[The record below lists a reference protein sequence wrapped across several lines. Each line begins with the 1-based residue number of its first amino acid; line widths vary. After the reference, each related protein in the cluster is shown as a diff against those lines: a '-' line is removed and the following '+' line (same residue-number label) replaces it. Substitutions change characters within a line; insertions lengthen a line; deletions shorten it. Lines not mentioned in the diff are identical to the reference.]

1 MLRRSACAPRPAP
14 PAAPATE
21 ELETLPLP
29 SVPTP
34 KPSPEPGETEEPSP
48 EASPVARKKLSI
60 KAKEPVTLKVYAD
73 GALLFQGTL
82 AKGKEESWTAAEG
95 FDLRVSR
102 PRIAEMLLDGKPIKG
117 IKGRTAQNIQI
128 DKDGKIEFYK
138 GKLRAE

>member
-1 MLRRSACAPRPAP
+1 M
-14 PAAPATE
+14 
-21 ELETLPLP
+21 
-29 SVPTP
+29 
-34 KPSPEPGETEEPSP
+34 
-48 EASPVARKKLSI
+48 
-60 KAKEPVTLKVYAD
+60 TLKVYAD